1 MLGHAFNMQPASRQ
15 LCLILPFCLGTASSL
30 GCIEVRI
37 WGLLWP
43 FRSILTA
50 LGTCRA
56 LCMPMPSISQEPGHL
71 IPQLFLLSFLVSPLF
86 ADCYPLP
93 KQLPLCVLNP
103 SSPGK
108 RLFTLDKLQIESNKD
123 CLATGISGSYQTD
136 VMDL

>member
-15 LCLILPFCLGTASSL
+15 LCLILPFCLGTASSF

-37 WGLLWP
+37 WGLLWS

-103 SSPGK
+103 SSQGK
-108 RLFTLDKLQIESNKD
+108 GFSRWISFRLRQIKTALRLESQG
-123 CLATGISGSYQTD
+123 ATRQ
-136 VMDL
+136 M